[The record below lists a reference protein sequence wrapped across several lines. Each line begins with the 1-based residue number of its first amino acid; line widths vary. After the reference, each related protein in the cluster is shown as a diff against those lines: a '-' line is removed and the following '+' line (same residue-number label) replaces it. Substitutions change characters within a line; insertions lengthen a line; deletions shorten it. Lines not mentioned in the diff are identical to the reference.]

1 MRPAPFRPASV
12 SASQSRC
19 WLACLSGVRDMR
31 QNNALGRT
39 KLPNNVGLIQ
49 CANTGIGRTQI
60 AEHYGVSV
68 KQVTARF
75 TRLRVKVPM
84 TGKTYREARFNFGTV
99 VVRRHASSITLPCP
113 KIYAMALEY
122 PHG

>member
-1 MRPAPFRPASV
+1 
-12 SASQSRC
+12 
-19 WLACLSGVRDMR
+19 MR
-31 QNNALGRT
+31 QNNAPGRT

-49 CANTGIGRTQI
+49 CANTGMGRAQI

-84 TGKTYREARFNFGTV
+84 TGKTYREARFKFRTV
-99 VVRRHASSITLPCP
+99 VVRRFGSSITLPCP
-113 KIYAMALEY
+113 SMYAAVLEKR
-122 PHG
+122 P